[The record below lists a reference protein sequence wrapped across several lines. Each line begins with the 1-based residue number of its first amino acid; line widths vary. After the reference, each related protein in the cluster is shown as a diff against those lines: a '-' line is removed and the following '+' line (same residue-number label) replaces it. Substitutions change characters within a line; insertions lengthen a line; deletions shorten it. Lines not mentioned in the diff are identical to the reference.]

1 TTTTRDRTTPQD
13 TEARLQIPDR
23 TGWRPCARC
32 FASGAGQSLGV
43 GIKSNHFDVRI
54 KLLDQ
59 RGQSARAA
67 AHVENALTRPQR
79 RFLQQRPPG
88 RVIAKQLHYRIVE
101 RQRPIVS
108 SRREISSRRFH
119 HGFNS
124 CALVIPL
131 APLSCEAP
139 RHRREPC
146 FVHLSP
152 SLRLV
157 RLWVVV

>member
-1 TTTTRDRTTPQD
+1 MDGD
-13 TEARLQIPDR
+13 
-23 TGWRPCARC
+23 PCTRC

-43 GIKSNHFDVRI
+43 GIRSNHFDVRI

-79 RFLQQRPPG
+79 RLLQQRPPG

-108 SRREISSRRFH
+108 SRGEISSRRSH
-119 HGFNS
+119 HGFDS

-131 APLSCEAP
+131 APLSCALVLY
-139 RHRREPC
+139 PC
-146 FVHLSP
+146 SVPLSFLLSP
-152 SLRLV
+152 CHSEERSDEESA
-157 RLWVVV
+157 